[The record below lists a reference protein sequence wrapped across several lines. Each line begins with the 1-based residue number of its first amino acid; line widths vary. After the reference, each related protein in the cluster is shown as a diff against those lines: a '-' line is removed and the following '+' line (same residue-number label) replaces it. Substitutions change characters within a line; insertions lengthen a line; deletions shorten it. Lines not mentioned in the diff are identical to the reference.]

1 MLLVYHPD
9 TVEAIFNSSK
19 DLISKSWHY
28 RYLETWLSKGLL
40 TSTGAKWQARRKMLT
55 PSFHFNILGD
65 ALSTFNTQV
74 RIHQKFPFTIIF
86 FIQKITL
93 LSHDKHF
100 FQHFF
105 SPMYSV
111 IFYWTTL

>member
-74 RIHQKFPFTIIF
+74 RVHLK
-86 FIQKITL
+86 L
-93 LSHDKHF
+93 LFRIVFF
-100 FQHFF
+100 FQNI
-105 SPMYSV
+105 V
-111 IFYWTTL
+111 V